1 VGPGRGGGAA
11 GPPPPRSSVT
21 RSGALIGPAQQYFAY
36 RFGASQ
42 LYLLAYAALFL
53 LVIYLLPEGI
63 VPSLARRLG
72 RLRTGSGPGTAAHE
86 QVATGSIFSAGDL
99 G

>member
-1 VGPGRGGGAA
+1 VGA
-11 GPPPPRSSVT
+11 
-21 RSGALIGPAQQYFAY
+21 ALIGPAQQYFAY

-72 RLRTGSGPGTAAHE
+72 RPLARSGPSTAARD
-86 QVATGSIFSAGDL
+86 QVASDSIFSAGDL

>member
-1 VGPGRGGGAA
+1 VAGA
-11 GPPPPRSSVT
+11 
-21 RSGALIGPAQQYFAY
+21 ALIGPAQQYFAY

-42 LYLLAYAALFL
+42 LYLVAYAALFL
-53 LVIYLLPEGI
+53 LVIYFLPNGI

-72 RLRTGSGPGTAAHE
+72 RPRQSSTAGAAHD
-86 QVATGSIFSAGDL
+86 QVATDSVFSGGDI